1 MAAAG
6 KLDLGDLESDDDAA
20 FYDNNDLANRIW
32 DDNEL
37 ETGIQGE
44 YWGLDFWNN
53 DSGTILIC
61 DSECIK
67 NGIPDIIMNSK
78 IFIIAFNLLS
88 YLNSSQFYI
97 FKIIYYLAIIYT
109 LIS

>member
-37 ETGIQGE
+37 ETGIQEE
-44 YWGLDFWNN
+44 Y
-53 DSGTILIC
+53 
-61 DSECIK
+61 
-67 NGIPDIIMNSK
+67 
-78 IFIIAFNLLS
+78 
-88 YLNSSQFYI
+88 
-97 FKIIYYLAIIYT
+97 
-109 LIS
+109 

>member
-44 YWGLDFWNN
+44 YW
-53 DSGTILIC
+53 
-61 DSECIK
+61 
-67 NGIPDIIMNSK
+67 
-78 IFIIAFNLLS
+78 NL
-88 YLNSSQFYI
+88 YV
-97 FKIIYYLAIIYT
+97 T
-109 LIS
+109 